1 MKKVL
6 ITGTFDHI
14 HPGHINFL
22 KQAKKLGDF
31 LIVVIA
37 RDKTV
42 SEVKDQTPLKNEYQR
57 QDEIKELKIADRVIL
72 GKIGDKFE
80 VIERQQPDIICLGYD
95 QKSFTK
101 NLKTELKKRGL
112 TPKIV
117 RLKSFKPHLYKSS
130 IIKKDLKRL
139 D

>member
-14 HPGHINFL
+14 HPGHIDFL

-42 SEVKDQTPLKNEYQR
+42 TKIKDKTPLKNEYQR
-57 QDEIKELKIADRVIL
+57 QDEIKKLKIADRVIL

-80 VIERQQPDIICLGYD
+80 VIELQKPDIICLGYD

-101 NLKTELKKRGL
+101 GLRVELKKRGL
-112 TPKIV
+112 KPKIV
-117 RLKSFKPHLYKSS
+117 RLKSFKPNLYKSS
-130 IIKKDLKRL
+130 IIKKALKKT
-139 D
+139 